1 MDQATEST
9 AVVSIEEQIKAQLAI
24 QQEKSTQ
31 MQGRVNLISFKG
43 GQLSIGGTP
52 IPNSEADVIVLANQ
66 YERAYYPGAFDP
78 SKPQV
83 PVCYSFDGREP
94 HPASGDPQSAGCE
107 TCAQNEWGS
116 KGKGKACREG
126 ARVMVVPVTIPLANA
141 PLYQASF
148 PITSVGSVKEFFDR
162 AANSG
167 KLSGQYKA
175 RLKVVPDARSFFKA
189 SLTML
194 DVLNQTPEE
203 LAVLLERMEQ
213 SRKILVEPYPDLSGS
228 EAEFEKNEPELETK
242 TKGKKKY

>member
-1 MDQATEST
+1 MNQEST
-9 AVVSIEEQIKAQLAI
+9 AVVSIEDQIKAQLAV
-24 QQEKSTQ
+24 QQEKSAQ
-31 MQGRVNLISFKG
+31 MQDRVNLISFKG

-83 PVCYSFDGREP
+83 PACYSFDGREP
-94 HPASGDPQSAGCE
+94 HATSSDPQSAGCE

-126 ARVMVVPVTIPLANA
+126 ARVMVVPCTVPLATA

-148 PITSVGSVKEFFDR
+148 PITSVGSVKEYFDR
-162 AANSG
+162 CANSG

-213 SRKILVEPYPDLSGS
+213 ARKILVEPYPELNS
-228 EAEFEKNEPELETK
+228 EAEFDKPDEAPAA
-242 TKGKKKY
+242 GKKKKF

>member
-1 MDQATEST
+1 MNQEST
-9 AVVSIEEQIKAQLAI
+9 AVVSIEDQIKAQLAL
-24 QQEKSTQ
+24 QQEKSAQ

-83 PVCYSFDGREP
+83 PACYSFDGREP
-94 HPASGDPQSAGCE
+94 HATSSDPQSAGCE

-126 ARVMVVPVTIPLANA
+126 ARVMVVPCTVPLATA

-148 PITSVGSVKEFFDR
+148 PITSVGSVKEYFDR
-162 AANSG
+162 CDNSG
-167 KLSGQYKA
+167 KLSGQYKV
-175 RLKVVPDARSFFKA
+175 RLKVVPDVRSFFKA

-213 SRKILVEPYPDLSGS
+213 ARKILVEPYPDLT
-228 EAEFEKNEPELETK
+228 AAAPEPEPEPEPT
-242 TKGKKKY
+242 GKKKKF